1 MLTTASENNDM
12 LTESP
17 WALVY
22 LLDGLHV
29 TLCLDVVDLIEV
41 YCELAQRDKIAVAS
55 AWRWNI

>member
-1 MLTTASENNDM
+1 M